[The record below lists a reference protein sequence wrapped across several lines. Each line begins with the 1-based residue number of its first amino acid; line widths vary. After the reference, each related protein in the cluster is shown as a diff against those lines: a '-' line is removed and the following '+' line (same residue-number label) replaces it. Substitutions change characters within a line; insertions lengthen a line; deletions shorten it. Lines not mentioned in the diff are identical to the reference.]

1 MKHTI
6 DGRKISHKMFS
17 TESVEWVFSLML
29 MHKLIGK
36 YVATF
41 FSRLFAAPFHQIF
54 MNRR

>member
-1 MKHTI
+1 MKPTI

-41 FSRLFAAPFHQIF
+41 FSLDCLLLLFIKFS
-54 MNRR
+54 